1 MNEDTIWKGTSSQWK
16 NCGAFTLL
24 IASVPV
30 SVALHLWLRDKGV
43 GLWIYLLVLVAALW
57 ALWKWAQLKTTVF
70 QLTNERLITTSG
82 IFTKVTNMLELYRVR
97 DLKTVQP
104 LWLRLLGLQNI
115 EIYTSDAS
123 TAGVNLEYVQASL
136 NLQDRLRQCVEAC
149 RLRKN
154 VRTMDIV
161 DGKPGDA
168 LIDDETHQS

>member
-1 MNEDTIWKGTSSQWK
+1 MTEDTIWKGTSSQWK
-16 NCGAFTLL
+16 NCGAFALL
-24 IASVPV
+24 IATIPV
-30 SVALHLWLRDKGV
+30 SITLHLWLKDKGV
-43 GLWIYLLVLVAALW
+43 GPWIYLLVLAAGLW
-57 ALWKWAQLKTTVF
+57 AFWKWVQLKTTVF

-123 TAGVNLEYVQASL
+123 TVGVNLEFVQASL

-149 RLRKN
+149 RLRKT

-161 DGKPGDA
+161 DGAHGDA
-168 LIDDETHQS
+168 LTDDETHHS

>member
-1 MNEDTIWKGTSSQWK
+1 MTEDTIWKGTSSQWK
-16 NCGAFTLL
+16 NCGAFALL

-30 SVALHLWLRDKGV
+30 SIALHLWLKDKGV
-43 GLWIYLLVLVAALW
+43 GLWIYLLVLVAALF

-82 IFTKVTNMLELYRVR
+82 ILTKITNMLELYRVR

-115 EIYTSDAS
+115 EIYTADAS
-123 TAGVNLEYVQASL
+123 SAEVNLEFVDASL
-136 NLQDRLRQCVEAC
+136 NLPDRVRQSVEAC

-168 LIDDETHQS
+168 TPDDDTHQT